1 MGTIQAAAGRARF
14 RAAEHLTRQGHGHNH
29 NMATHWPNTPNRKR
43 VVFPAMP
50 LKSLIW
56 LVIHEINTYRSGP
69 MWAKTFFRFHAGL
82 VDVIKRDCTSASSF
96 RSWLAICTMST
107 SNLIHPV
114 RSLQESEASRHGNCN
129 PLGELASTRITI
141 DWQLQAK
148 RKRRKLV
155 GQGEM
160 CSERHG
166 QDRLCANIGAEKWE
180 KVAPCEGWQKTAGG
194 GAKNQFDMPDHCE
207 CLPSAPNYP
216 QFIAR
221 EKLTPA
227 SKLVFVINQKP
238 NACWWGFCG
247 FCCSRSMHWV
257 GNQTIQNSSS
267 SAFFRV
273 PTSCLSIFF

>member
-166 QDRLCANIGAEKWE
+166 ARPLVREYWSWKVGKGRAMRRL
-180 KVAPCEGWQKTAGG
+180 
-194 GAKNQFDMPDHCE
+194 AKNGRGWGKKSVRHARSLRMPSIC
-207 CLPSAPNYP
+207 P
-216 QFIAR
+216 QLSTIH
-221 EKLTPA
+221 
-227 SKLVFVINQKP
+227 
-238 NACWWGFCG
+238 
-247 FCCSRSMHWV
+247 CSR
-257 GNQTIQNSSS
+257 TTNSS
-267 SAFFRV
+267 
-273 PTSCLSIFF
+273 

>member
-1 MGTIQAAAGRARF
+1 MGAIQAAAGRARF

-56 LVIHEINTYRSGP
+56 LVIHEINTEVGQCGP
-69 MWAKTFFRFHAGL
+69 RCFPGSMQDWWKSSN
-82 VDVIKRDCTSASSF
+82 VKRDCTSASSF
-96 RSWLAICTMST
+96 RSWLVICTMST

-114 RSLQESEASRHGNCN
+114 RSLQKSEASRHGNCS

-166 QDRLCANIGAEKWE
+166 ARPLVREYWSW
-180 KVAPCEGWQKTAGG
+180 KVGKGRAMRRP
-194 GAKNQFDMPDHCE
+194 AKNGKKISSTCQIIANAFH
-207 CLPSAPNYP
+207 LPPIIHNSLL
-216 QFIAR
+216 
-221 EKLTPA
+221 EK
-227 SKLVFVINQKP
+227 N
-238 NACWWGFCG
+238 
-247 FCCSRSMHWV
+247 
-257 GNQTIQNSSS
+257 
-267 SAFFRV
+267 
-273 PTSCLSIFF
+273 